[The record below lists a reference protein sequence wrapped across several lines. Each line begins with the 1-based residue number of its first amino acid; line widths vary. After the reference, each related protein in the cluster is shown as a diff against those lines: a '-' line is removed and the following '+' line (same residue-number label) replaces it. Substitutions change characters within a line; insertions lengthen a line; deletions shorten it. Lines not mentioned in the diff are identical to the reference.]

1 MKVLVCGARGFIGA
15 HIVSALRLAGMEAVE
30 GVRHADST
38 ASATRTVD
46 FIGWRQASQWLPALQ
61 GIDAVVNAVGVLRDH
76 PRRPM
81 QAIHAEAPAALFAAC
96 AELGVR
102 RVVQVSA
109 LGIEG
114 NPTAYA
120 LTKLAAEDALQH
132 LVHAQRVAG
141 IIVRPSIVFG
151 AGGDSSQLFTGLA
164 RLPVLCLPAPV
175 IRARVQ
181 PIAVAELAQG
191 IARLLA
197 EGDTASSGVHRSVWA
212 QATQGVCPV
221 LKAVGPEPLT
231 LAAFIASLR
240 AQLGHAP
247 AQVLSLPNLL
257 TRWSAR
263 LGDLVPW
270 APWCSETLALLA
282 QDNIA
287 SAAAFTDILG
297 RQPTPPDRLL
307 ACT

>member
-15 HIVSALRLAGMEAVE
+15 RMVTALRRAGMDVVE
-30 GVRHADST
+30 GVRHADS
-38 ASATRTVD
+38 AAPATREVD
-46 FIGWRQASQWLPALQ
+46 FIGWRQASQWLPALR

-81 QAIHAEAPAALFAAC
+81 QTIHAEAPAALFEAC
-96 AELGVR
+96 AQGGVR
-102 RVVQVSA
+102 GVIQVSA

-120 LTKLAAEDALQH
+120 RTKLAAENALRQH
-132 LVHAQRVAG
+132 VQAQRLAG

-151 AGGDSSQLFTGLA
+151 PGGDSSQLFMGLA
-164 RLPVLCLPAPV
+164 RLPLLCLPAPV
-175 IRARVQ
+175 IHARVQ
-181 PIAVAELAQG
+181 PIAISELAQG
-191 IARLLA
+191 IARLVSDA
-197 EGDTASSGVHRSVWA
+197 PSASGDAPRSIWQQAA
-212 QATQGVCPV
+212 QGACPV
-221 LKAVGPEPLT
+221 LDAVGPAPLT

-240 AQLGHAP
+240 KQLGHAP
-247 AQVLSLPNLL
+247 ARVLPLPDAL

-263 LGDLVPW
+263 LGDFVPW

-287 SAAAFTDILG
+287 PATAFTHILG
-297 RQPTPPDRLL
+297 RQPTPPNCLL